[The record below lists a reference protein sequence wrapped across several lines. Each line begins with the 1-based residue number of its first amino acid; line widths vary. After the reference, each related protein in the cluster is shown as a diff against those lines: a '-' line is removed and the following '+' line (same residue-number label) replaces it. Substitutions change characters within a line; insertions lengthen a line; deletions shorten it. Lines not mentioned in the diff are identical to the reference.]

1 MCLFS
6 FLSFSLCLSDSH
18 AFSLPSSTVFSLLN
32 SCLPLSLSLSC
43 SHLVCLPFC
52 HCLTSVSLFFFYY
65 CSSLS
70 IIVNVFLC
78 LCLSL
83 SLTVL
88 SYLCLCHCLSLSLSH
103 TNTQIHTLATDF
115 LRLSHTHC
123 LSVSYLMLRS
133 LLFSE
138 SFSLTF
144 LVLKVI
150 SISFSFSTRPK
161 LYLSLFLLTVSLSY
175 LAILLVGPQVQ
186 SITVCIPIL

>member
-115 LRLSHTHC
+115 LRLSLTH
-123 LSVSYLMLRS
+123 
-133 LLFSE
+133 
-138 SFSLTF
+138 
-144 LVLKVI
+144 
-150 SISFSFSTRPK
+150 
-161 LYLSLFLLTVSLSY
+161 TVSLS
-175 LAILLVGPQVQ
+175 
-186 SITVCIPIL
+186 PILCSGLSFSLNLSLSLS